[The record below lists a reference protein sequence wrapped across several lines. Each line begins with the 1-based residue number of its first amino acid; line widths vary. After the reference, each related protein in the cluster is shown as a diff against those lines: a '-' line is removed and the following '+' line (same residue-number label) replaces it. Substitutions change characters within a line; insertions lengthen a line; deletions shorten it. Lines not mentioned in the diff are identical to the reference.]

1 MKTLVD
7 VTGLL
12 ALVVKAIEGNESD
25 RGKTHISCYET
36 IPLINQ
42 KEKKIYKPT
51 RMETTYKKKKKNR
64 ERTCANLK
72 IRYIKSKSL
81 LIVNVLEPIILL
93 Y

>member
-7 VTGLL
+7 VTSLL

-42 KEKKIYKPT
+42 KEKKSINRQGWKQLT
-51 RMETTYKKKKKNR
+51 KKKKK
-64 ERTCANLK
+64 
-72 IRYIKSKSL
+72 
-81 LIVNVLEPIILL
+81 
-93 Y
+93 